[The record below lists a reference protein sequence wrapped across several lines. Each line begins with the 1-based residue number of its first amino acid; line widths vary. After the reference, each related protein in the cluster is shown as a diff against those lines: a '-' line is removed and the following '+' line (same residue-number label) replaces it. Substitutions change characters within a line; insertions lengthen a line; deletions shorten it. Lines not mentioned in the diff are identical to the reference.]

1 MTQRPRVTCLI
12 LTSIDGRLHPSR
24 FTTSPQGARKDWSR
38 LYEAVHAELSP
49 DAWLV
54 GRVTMEEMAKGTPHP
69 PKKHDAVERPM
80 HLVSRGAAMYAVS
93 IDRSGTL
100 HFNKPDIGGDPVI
113 VFLGRDV
120 ADSHLAELTEDGI
133 SYVVAPDD
141 NVDLKW
147 VLETLKAQLGINHL
161 MVEGGAAINGA
172 FFAAGLVDELNVLVA
187 PALDGARGIQG
198 IVEFDEIGLAGRV
211 ELSLVSCE
219 TMDHGV
225 LRLRYSVAPA

>member
-1 MTQRPRVTCLI
+1 
-12 LTSIDGRLHPSR
+12 
-24 FTTSPQGARKDWSR
+24 
-38 LYEAVHAELSP
+38 
-49 DAWLV
+49 
-54 GRVTMEEMAKGTPHP
+54 
-69 PKKHDAVERPM
+69 
-80 HLVSRGAAMYAVS
+80 MYAVS
-93 IDRSGTL
+93 IDRSSTL
-100 HFNKPDIGGDPVI
+100 HFNKSDIGGDPVI

-120 ADSHLAELTEDGI
+120 ADSHLAELAEDGI

-141 NVDLKW
+141 NVDVNW
-147 VLETLKAQLGINHL
+147 VLETLKAELGINHL
-161 MVEGGAAINGA
+161 MVEGGAAINGV

-187 PALDGARGIQG
+187 PALDGARGVQG